1 MKPLI
6 KWIDGKYLKEELPKR
21 EGHFI
26 QVVRKGDVESALI
39 LLFEMIRKPLTK
51 RQQMYE
57 EIIQEDRERIVK
69 DIDEAFKRITTTNPN
84 DLRRK
89 Q

>member
-6 KWIDGKYLKEELPKR
+6 KWIDGKYLKEELPRR
-21 EGHFI
+21 EGHYI
-26 QVVRKGDVESALI
+26 QVVRKGDIESALI

-51 RQQMYE
+51 RQEMYKDV
-57 EIIQEDRERIVK
+57 IHEDRDRIVK
-69 DIDEAFKRITTTNPN
+69 DIDEAFKRIITSKPE

>member
-6 KWIDGKYLKEELPKR
+6 KWIDGKHLKEELSR
-21 EGHFI
+21 SEGHYI

-39 LLFEMIRKPLTK
+39 LLFEMIRKPLAK
-51 RQQMYE
+51 RQEMHKDV
-57 EIIQEDRERIVK
+57 IQEERERITK
-69 DIDEAFKRITTTNPN
+69 DIDEAFKRIITSKPE